1 MLETSAVRGLEASA
15 KGAPARAV
23 FEVLR
28 AWGIDHVFTCPG
40 STEAAFLDASAQYPD
55 VRLVLVTHESIAIAA
70 ADGYTRA
77 TGRPAVAYLHTNV
90 GLANCVAHLDCVQLA
105 RSPVVILNGM
115 KSTHVQNRGGFTT
128 ASHQRDYVRQH
139 VVYERIALR
148 PEQVAEDLVRALNAA
163 TSEPGGPVYLGLPQ
177 DIMESAVPVPMPDVK
192 RRIVRARRRP
202 DPESVADA
210 ARSLTESR
218 RLIIVAGT
226 EVARNDARA
235 ELMSLAERLDATV
248 LLEERRTMQ
257 WNGVPPNGTRFAGFY
272 NAQHP
277 AVREADVI
285 FFAGTPSTMEYDAAK
300 EPNVPL
306 EATVIHLCSDPGEIA
321 KVDPADVALAGNVKL
336 ALADVMQA
344 LSGKVPGGAERAA
357 FRLRSVSAYRESS
370 HARRTKAKAQAQRVP
385 IDVQALADALHGLL
399 EDDAI
404 VVGQPTTAGSDMLNI
419 AFTESNRTYHKSS
432 GGSLGWGMGAAV
444 GVALGARKRIYCL
457 VGDGV
462 FQFGI
467 QALWSA
473 VALALPITFIL
484 NDNSSYAA
492 VKGALKRYR
501 DGDES
506 GPWPGTDTS
515 GPDYAAIARGFG
527 AHAARVE
534 RLGDLRAALEDARK
548 ENGPAVIVVRT
559 DPTVA
564 GHSA

>member
-1 MLETSAVRGLEASA
+1 M
-15 KGAPARAV
+15 
-23 FEVLR
+23 
-28 AWGIDHVFTCPG
+28 
-40 STEAAFLDASAQYPD
+40 
-55 VRLVLVTHESIAIAA
+55 VLVTHESIAIAA

-115 KSTHVQNRGGFTT
+115 KSTQIQNRGGFTT

-139 VVYERIALR
+139 VVYDRIALR
-148 PEQVAEDLVRALNAA
+148 PEQVAEDLVRALKAA

-177 DIMESAVPVPMPDVK
+177 DIMESAAPVPIPDVK

-210 ARSLTESR
+210 ARRLTGSR
-218 RLIIVAGT
+218 RLIIVAGS

-235 ELMSLAERLDATV
+235 ELTSLAERLEATV

-257 WNGVPPNGTRFAGFY
+257 WNGVPPNGSRFAGFY

-300 EPNVPL
+300 EPNVPP
-306 EATVIHLCSDPGEIA
+306 EAAVIHLCSDPGEIA
-321 KVDPADVALAGNVKL
+321 KVDPADVALVGNVKL
-336 ALADVMQA
+336 ALADVIEA
-344 LSGKVPGGAERAA
+344 LSGKVAGGAERAA
-357 FRLRSVSAYRESS
+357 FRLRSVAAYRETSD
-370 HARRTKAKAQAQRVP
+370 ARRAKAQGQAQRVP
-385 IDVQALADALHGLL
+385 IDIQALAQALHGLL

-404 VVGQPTTAGSDMLNI
+404 IVGQPTTAGSDMLNI

-473 VALALPITFIL
+473 VGLKLPITFIL

-501 DGDES
+501 DGDEA

-515 GPDYAAIARGFG
+515 GPDYATIARGFG
-527 AHAARVE
+527 AYAARVE
-534 RLGDLRAALEDARK
+534 RLADLRAALEGARK
-548 ENGPAVIVVRT
+548 ETGPAVIVVRT

>member
-1 MLETSAVRGLEASA
+1 
-15 KGAPARAV
+15 
-23 FEVLR
+23 LR

-40 STEAAFLDASAQYPD
+40 STEAAFLDVSAQYPD

-70 ADGYTRA
+70 ADGYTRV

-90 GLANCVAHLDCVQLA
+90 GLANCVAHLDCAQLA

-115 KSTHVQNRGGFTT
+115 KSTEIQNRGGFTT

-139 VVYERIALR
+139 VVYDRIALR
-148 PEQVAEDLVRALNAA
+148 PEQVAEDLIRALKAA
-163 TSEPGGPVYLGLPQ
+163 TAEPGGPVYLGLPQ
-177 DIMESAVPVPMPDVK
+177 DIMESSAHVLIPDVK
-192 RRIVRARRRP
+192 RRVVRARRRP
-202 DPESVADA
+202 DPESVAEA
-210 ARSLTESR
+210 ARRLAAAQ
-218 RLIIVAGT
+218 RLIIVAGS

-235 ELMSLAERLDATV
+235 ELETLASRLDAVV

-257 WNGVPPNGTRFAGFY
+257 WNGVAPNGTRFAGFY
-272 NAQHP
+272 SAQHP
-277 AVREADVI
+277 AVSEADVI
-285 FFAGTPSTMEYDAAK
+285 FFAGAPSTMEYDAAK
-300 EPNVPL
+300 VPNVPPN
-306 EATVIHLCSDPGEIA
+306 ATIVHLCCDPMEIA
-321 KVDPADVALAGNVKL
+321 KVDPADVALVGNVKL
-336 ALADVMQA
+336 ALADVSAA
-344 LSGKVPGGAERAA
+344 LPYGEAAGLERAA
-357 FRLRSVSAYRESS
+357 FRARSVATYREIAN
-370 HARRTKAKAQAQRVP
+370 ARRARARAQFGRVP
-385 IDVQALADALHGLL
+385 IDIQALAQALHGLL
-399 EDDAI
+399 EDDCVI
-404 VVGQPTTAGSDMLNI
+404 VGQPTTAGSDMLNI
-419 AFTESNRTYHKSS
+419 TFSESNRTYHKSS

-444 GVALGARKRIYCL
+444 GVALGLRRRVYSL

-473 VALALPITFIL
+473 AGLKLPITFIL

-527 AHAARVE
+527 AHGVRVD
-534 RLGDLRAALEDARK
+534 RLSDLRAALDDARRI
-548 ENGPAVIVVRT
+548 EGPSVICVRT
-559 DPTVA
+559 DPAVA